1 MNSNVNLER
10 AKYFATL
17 VLHCTSLA
25 ELFLKDYE
33 AELYKQGSESRHA
46 IKMQI
51 KQNAKQAEM
60 LRLNLKSIEQK
71 LFGKLSEE
79 QEDCFFEDTGFLHN
93 VLLTAIDRCGDSE
106 LRRTGMLKKMKS
118 AYKSALNIVE

>member
-1 MNSNVNLER
+1 MSNINLDK

-17 VLHCTSLA
+17 VLHCTSMA

-33 AELYKQGSESRHA
+33 AELYKQGSQSRQA
-46 IKMQI
+46 IKMHI
-51 KQNAKQAEM
+51 KQNARQAEM

-71 LFGKLSEE
+71 LFGKLTEE

-118 AYKSALNIVE
+118 AYKSSLNIIE

>member
-1 MNSNVNLER
+1 MNNVNLDK

-17 VLHCTSLA
+17 VLHCTSMA
-25 ELFLKDYE
+25 ALFLKDYE
-33 AELYKQGSESRHA
+33 AELYKQGSQSKQA
-46 IKMQI
+46 IKMHI
-51 KQNAKQAEM
+51 KQNARQAEM

-71 LFGKLSEE
+71 LFGKLTEE
-79 QEDCFFEDTGFLHN
+79 QEDCFFDDTGFLHN

>member
-1 MNSNVNLER
+1 MSDINLDK

-17 VLHCTSLA
+17 VLHCTSMA

-33 AELYKQGSESRHA
+33 AELYKQGSQSKQA
-46 IKMQI
+46 IKMHI
-51 KQNAKQAEM
+51 KQNARQAEM

-71 LFGKLSEE
+71 LFGKLTEE
-79 QEDCFFEDTGFLHN
+79 QEDCFFDDTGFLHN

-106 LRRTGMLKKMKS
+106 LRRNGMLKKMKS

>member
-1 MNSNVNLER
+1 MSDINLDK

-17 VLHCTSLA
+17 VLHCTSMA

-33 AELYKQGSESRHA
+33 AELYKQGSQSKQA
-46 IKMQI
+46 IKMHI
-51 KQNAKQAEM
+51 KQNARQAEM
-60 LRLNLKSIEQK
+60 LRLNLKSIEQR
-71 LFGKLSEE
+71 LFGKLTEE
-79 QEDCFFEDTGFLHN
+79 QEDCFFDDTGFLHN

-118 AYKSALNIVE
+118 AYKSALNIIE

>member
-1 MNSNVNLER
+1 MSNVNLDK

-17 VLHCTSLA
+17 VLHCTSMA

-33 AELYKQGSESRHA
+33 AELYKQGSQSRQA
-46 IKMQI
+46 IKMHI
-51 KQNAKQAEM
+51 KQNARQAEM

-71 LFGKLSEE
+71 LFGKLTEE
-79 QEDCFFEDTGFLHN
+79 QEDYFFEDTGFLHN

-118 AYKSALNIVE
+118 AYKSSLNIIE

>member
-1 MNSNVNLER
+1 MSNVNLDK

-17 VLHCTSLA
+17 VLHCTSMA

-33 AELYKQGSESRHA
+33 AELYKQGSQSRQA

-51 KQNAKQAEM
+51 KQNARQAEM

-71 LFGKLSEE
+71 LFGKLTEE

-118 AYKSALNIVE
+118 AYKSMLNIIE

>member
-1 MNSNVNLER
+1 MNNVNLDK

-17 VLHCTSLA
+17 VLHCTSMA

-33 AELYKQGSESRHA
+33 AELYKQGSQSRQA

-51 KQNAKQAEM
+51 NNNARQAEM
-60 LRLNLKSIEQK
+60 LRLNLKKIEQM
-71 LFGKLSEE
+71 LFGKLTEE
-79 QEDCFFEDTGFLHN
+79 QEDFFLDDTGFLHN

-118 AYKSALNIVE
+118 AYKSMLNIFE

>member
-1 MNSNVNLER
+1 MNNVNLDK

-17 VLHCTSLA
+17 VLHCTSMA

-33 AELYKQGSESRHA
+33 AELYKQGSQSRQA
-46 IKMQI
+46 IKMHI
-51 KQNAKQAEM
+51 KQNARQAEM

-71 LFGKLSEE
+71 LFGKLTEE

-118 AYKSALNIVE
+118 AYKSSLNIIE

>member
-1 MNSNVNLER
+1 MNNVNLDK

-17 VLHCTSLA
+17 VLHCTSMA

-33 AELYKQGSESRHA
+33 AELYKQGSQSKQA
-46 IKMQI
+46 IKMHI
-51 KQNAKQAEM
+51 KQNARQAEM

-71 LFGKLSEE
+71 LFGKLTEE
-79 QEDCFFEDTGFLHN
+79 QEDCFFDDTGFLHN

-118 AYKSALNIVE
+118 AYKSMLNIFE

>member
-1 MNSNVNLER
+1 MSNVNLDK

-17 VLHCTSLA
+17 VLHCTSMA

-33 AELYKQGSESRHA
+33 AELYKQGSQSRQA
-46 IKMQI
+46 IKMHI
-51 KQNAKQAEM
+51 KQNARQAEM

-71 LFGKLSEE
+71 LFGKLTEE

-93 VLLTAIDRCGDSE
+93 VLLTAIDRCSDSE

-118 AYKSALNIVE
+118 AYKSKLNIIE

>member
-1 MNSNVNLER
+1 MSDINLDK

-17 VLHCTSLA
+17 VLHCTSMA

-33 AELYKQGSESRHA
+33 AELYKQGSQSKQA
-46 IKMQI
+46 IKMHI
-51 KQNAKQAEM
+51 KQNARQAEM
-60 LRLNLKSIEQK
+60 LRLNLKSIEQR
-71 LFGKLSEE
+71 LFGKLTEE
-79 QEDCFFEDTGFLHN
+79 QEDCFFDDTGFLHN

-118 AYKSALNIVE
+118 AYKSMLNIFE

>member
-1 MNSNVNLER
+1 MSNVNLDK

-17 VLHCTSLA
+17 VLHCTSMA

-33 AELYKQGSESRHA
+33 AELYKQGSQSRQA
-46 IKMQI
+46 IKMHI
-51 KQNAKQAEM
+51 KQNARQAEM

-71 LFGKLSEE
+71 LFGKLTEE

-118 AYKSALNIVE
+118 AYKSSLNIIE

>member
-1 MNSNVNLER
+1 MSNVNLDK

-17 VLHCTSLA
+17 VLHCTSMA

-33 AELYKQGSESRHA
+33 AELYKQGSQSRQA

-51 KQNAKQAEM
+51 NNNARQAEM
-60 LRLNLKSIEQK
+60 LRLNLKKIEQM
-71 LFGKLSEE
+71 LFGKLTEE
-79 QEDCFFEDTGFLHN
+79 QEDCFLDDTGFLHN

-118 AYKSALNIVE
+118 AYKSMLNIFE

>member
-1 MNSNVNLER
+1 MNNVNLDK

-17 VLHCTSLA
+17 VLHCTSMA
-25 ELFLKDYE
+25 ELFVKDYE
-33 AELYKQGSESRHA
+33 AELYKQGSESRQA

-51 KQNAKQAEM
+51 NNNARQAEM
-60 LRLNLKSIEQK
+60 LRLNLKKIEQM
-71 LFGKLSEE
+71 LFGKLTEE
-79 QEDCFFEDTGFLHN
+79 QEDFFLDDTGFLHN

-118 AYKSALNIVE
+118 AYKSMLNIFE

>member
-1 MNSNVNLER
+1 MSNVNLDK

-17 VLHCTSLA
+17 VLHCTSMA

-33 AELYKQGSESRHA
+33 AELYKQGSQSRQA
-46 IKMQI
+46 IKMHI
-51 KQNAKQAEM
+51 KQNARQAEM

-71 LFGKLSEE
+71 LFGKLTEE

-118 AYKSALNIVE
+118 AYKSMLNIFE

>member
-1 MNSNVNLER
+1 MNNVNLDK

-17 VLHCTSLA
+17 VLHCTSIA

-33 AELYKQGSESRHA
+33 AELYKQGSQSRQA
-46 IKMQI
+46 IKMHI
-51 KQNAKQAEM
+51 KQNARQAEM

-71 LFGKLSEE
+71 LFGKLTEE

-118 AYKSALNIVE
+118 AYKSSLNIIE

>member
-51 KQNAKQAEM
+51 KQNAEKAEM
-60 LRLNLKSIEQK
+60 LRLKLKSIEQK
-71 LFGKLSEE
+71 LFGKLSEK

-93 VLLTAIDRCGDSE
+93 VLLSAIDRAGDSE
-106 LRRTGMLKKMKS
+106 MRREQILKKIKS
-118 AYKSALNIVE
+118 SYKSQLGLVE

>member
-1 MNSNVNLER
+1 MSDINLDK

-17 VLHCTSLA
+17 VLHCTSMA

-33 AELYKQGSESRHA
+33 AELYKQGSQSKQA
-46 IKMQI
+46 IKMHI
-51 KQNAKQAEM
+51 KQNARQAEM

-71 LFGKLSEE
+71 LFGKLTEE
-79 QEDCFFEDTGFLHN
+79 QEDCFFDDTGFLHN